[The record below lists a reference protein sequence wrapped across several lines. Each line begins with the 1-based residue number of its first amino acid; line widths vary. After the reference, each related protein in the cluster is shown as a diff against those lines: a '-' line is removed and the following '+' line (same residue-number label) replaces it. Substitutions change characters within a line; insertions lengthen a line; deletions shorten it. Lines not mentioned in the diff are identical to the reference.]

1 MPLPA
6 ASQAVLDLGLG
17 LFALRRGPRDGQAIV
32 ALHNVTPSVI
42 QVDRPRSAS
51 AMLPAWAPSATLAAD
66 LVVASRRVAVPPYGV
81 RWLTTNGASG

>member
-1 MPLPA
+1 MPA

-32 ALHNVTPSVI
+32 ALHNVTPSGI

-51 AMLPAWAPSATLAAD
+51 AMRGAGAIHPLAAD

-81 RWLTTNGASG
+81 RWLTTNDASG